1 MGNLVTV
8 YIPTKNRLQL
18 LRRAVNSVLSQ
29 THRQIELIVVSD
41 GSDDG
46 TCEYV
51 NSLHEHISVK
61 LIHNDQSVG
70 ACAARN
76 QAIHAANGQF
86 ITGLDDDDIFLP
98 HRVETFLSEWRRQE
112 AQGAHFSCLFD
123 RRIVNSGE
131 QVSLWD
137 TNASVSAAQIV
148 QTNGVGSQVFT
159 TPQRMKDAGGFDPA
173 MPAWQDWDMWARLI
187 KTGGPALTIGANTYI
202 MDISHEFERITQ
214 KSSDKIL
221 RAARMFYQ
229 KHCERRD
236 LAGLLYSLGGY
247 EQIRLT
253 LGDVGVMLRS
263 GHAKY
268 AKYALKTI
276 KARKIR
282 MSLGSSIL

>member
-18 LRRAVNSVLSQ
+18 LRRAVHSVLSQ

-51 NSLHEHISVK
+51 NSLQEHISVK

-263 GHAKY
+263 RHAKY

-282 MSLGSSIL
+282 MSLGSSLL

>member
-1 MGNLVTV
+1 MENLVTV

-51 NSLHEHISVK
+51 SALREHISVK
-61 LIHNDQSVG
+61 LIHNDKSVG

-76 QAIHAANGQF
+76 QAIHAASGQF

-98 HRVETFLSEWRRQE
+98 HRVESFLSEWRRQE
-112 AQGAHFSCLFD
+112 EGGQRFSCLFD
-123 RRIVNSGE
+123 RRIVNAGE

-137 TNASVSAAQIV
+137 TKASVTADQIV

-173 MPAWQDWDMWARLI
+173 MPAWQDWDMWVRLI
-187 KTGGPALTIGANTYI
+187 KTGGPALSIRANTYI

-214 KSSDKIL
+214 KSSDKII

-229 KHCERRD
+229 KHCERGD

-247 EQIRLT
+247 EQVRLT

-263 GHAKY
+263 KH

-276 KARKIR
+276 RARKIQ
-282 MSLGSSIL
+282 MSLGSSVL

>member
-1 MGNLVTV
+1 MENLVTV

-29 THRQIELIVVSD
+29 THQEIELIIVSD

-46 TCEYV
+46 TCDYV
-51 NSLHEHISVK
+51 NGLREAIPVK
-61 LIHNDQSVG
+61 LIHNEKSLG

-76 QAIHAANGQF
+76 QAIQMAGGQF

-98 HRVETFLSEWRRQE
+98 HRLETFVSEWRRRERSGQR
-112 AQGAHFSCLFD
+112 FSCLFD
-123 RRIVNSGE
+123 RRIVNVGE
-131 QVSLWD
+131 HVWLWD
-137 TNASVSAAQIV
+137 VEASVSVEQIL
-148 QTNGVGSQVFT
+148 QTNTVGNQVFT
-159 TPQRMKDAGGFDPA
+159 TPQRMKDAGCFDPD
-173 MPAWQDWDMWARLI
+173 MPAWQDWDMWVRLI
-187 KTGGPALTIGANTYI
+187 KTGGPAQSIQANTYI

-214 KSSDKIL
+214 KSSEKIL

-229 KHCERRD
+229 KHCQRGD

-253 LGDVGVMLRS
+253 LADMGVMLRS
-263 GHAKY
+263 RHSKF
-268 AKYALKTI
+268 ALRRMRSGKF
-276 KARKIR
+276 R

>member
-1 MGNLVTV
+1 MENLVTV

-18 LRRAVNSVLSQ
+18 LRRAVQSVLSQ

-51 NSLHEHISVK
+51 NSLQEHIAVK
-61 LIHNDQSVG
+61 LIHNEKSVG

-76 QAIHAANGQF
+76 QAIHAASGQF

-98 HRVETFLSEWRRQE
+98 HRVATFLSEWRRQE
-112 AQGAHFSCLFD
+112 ADGERFSCLFD
-123 RRIVNSGE
+123 RRIVNVGE
-131 QVSLWD
+131 QVWLWD
-137 TNASVSAAQIV
+137 TDASVSAEQIV
-148 QTNGVGSQVFT
+148 RTNAVGSQVFT
-159 TPQRMKDAGGFDPA
+159 TPQRMKDAGGFDPE

-187 KTGGPALTIGANTYI
+187 KTSGPALSIRANTYI

-214 KSSDKIL
+214 KSSDKII
-221 RAARMFYQ
+221 RAARIFYQ
-229 KHCERRD
+229 KHCERGD

-247 EQIRLT
+247 EQVRLT

-263 GHAKY
+263 KHAR
-268 AKYALKTI
+268 YALQKI
-276 KARKIR
+276 RARKVQ
-282 MSLGSSIL
+282 MSLGSSVL

>member
-1 MGNLVTV
+1 MENLVTV

-51 NSLHEHISVK
+51 NALREHISVK
-61 LIHNDQSVG
+61 LIHNDKSVG

-76 QAIHAANGQF
+76 QAIHAASGQF

-112 AQGAHFSCLFD
+112 EGGQRFSCLFD
-123 RRIVNSGE
+123 RRIVNVGE
-131 QVSLWD
+131 QAWLWD
-137 TNASVSAAQIV
+137 TDASVSAEQIV
-148 QTNGVGSQVFT
+148 RTNAVGNQVFT
-159 TPQRMKDAGGFDPA
+159 TPQRMKDAGCFDPE
-173 MPAWQDWDMWARLI
+173 MPAWQDWEMWVRLI
-187 KTGGPALTIGANTYI
+187 KTGGPALSIRANTYI

-214 KSSDKIL
+214 KSSDKII

-229 KHCERRD
+229 KHCERDD

-247 EQIRLT
+247 EQVRLT
-253 LGDVGVMLRS
+253 LGDIGVMLRS
-263 GHAKY
+263 KHAR
-268 AKYALKTI
+268 YALKTI
-276 KARKIR
+276 RARKIQ
-282 MSLGSSIL
+282 MSLGSSVL

>member
-1 MGNLVTV
+1 MENLVTV

-51 NSLHEHISVK
+51 NGLREHISVK
-61 LIHNDQSVG
+61 LIHNEKSVG

-76 QAIHAANGQF
+76 QAIHAASGQF

-112 AQGAHFSCLFD
+112 EGGQRFSCLFD
-123 RRIVNSGE
+123 RRIVNAGE

-137 TNASVSAAQIV
+137 TKVSVTAEQIV
-148 QTNGVGSQVFT
+148 RTNAVGNQVFT
-159 TPQRMKDAGGFDPA
+159 TPQRMKDAGGFDPE
-173 MPAWQDWDMWARLI
+173 MPAWQDWEMWVRLI
-187 KTGGPALTIGANTYI
+187 KTGGPALSIRANTYI

-214 KSSDKIL
+214 KSSDKII

-229 KHCERRD
+229 KHCERED

-247 EQIRLT
+247 EQVRLT
-253 LGDVGVMLRS
+253 LGDIGVMLRS
-263 GHAKY
+263 EH
-268 AKYALKTI
+268 AKYALKTV
-276 KARKIR
+276 KARKIQL
-282 MSLGSSIL
+282 SLGSSVL

>member
-1 MGNLVTV
+1 MENLVTV

-51 NSLHEHISVK
+51 NALREHISVK
-61 LIHNDQSVG
+61 LIHNDKSVG

-76 QAIHAANGQF
+76 QAIHAASGQF

-98 HRVETFLSEWRRQE
+98 HRVESFLSEWRRQE
-112 AQGAHFSCLFD
+112 EGGQRFSCLFD
-123 RRIVNSGE
+123 RRIVNAGE
-131 QVSLWD
+131 HVSLWD
-137 TNASVSAAQIV
+137 TKASVTADQIV

-159 TPQRMKDAGGFDPA
+159 TPQRMKDAGCFDPA
-173 MPAWQDWDMWARLI
+173 MPAWQDWDMWVRLI
-187 KTGGPALTIGANTYI
+187 KTGGPALSIRANTYI

-214 KSSDKIL
+214 KSSDKII

-229 KHCERRD
+229 KHCERDD

-247 EQIRLT
+247 EQVRLT
-253 LGDVGVMLRS
+253 LGDIGVMLRS
-263 GHAKY
+263 KH

-276 KARKIR
+276 RARKIQ
-282 MSLGSSIL
+282 MSLGSSVL

>member
-1 MGNLVTV
+1 MENLVTV

-18 LRRAVNSVLSQ
+18 LRRAVSSVLSQ

-51 NSLHEHISVK
+51 TALREHISVK
-61 LIHNDQSVG
+61 LIHNDKSVG

-76 QAIHAANGQF
+76 QAIHAASGQF

-98 HRVETFLSEWRRQE
+98 HRVETFLLEWRRQE
-112 AQGAHFSCLFD
+112 EGGQRFSCLFD
-123 RRIVNSGE
+123 RRIVNAGE

-137 TNASVSAAQIV
+137 TKASVTADQIV
-148 QTNGVGSQVFT
+148 QTNDVGSQVFT
-159 TPQRMKDAGGFDPA
+159 TPQRMKDAGCFDPA
-173 MPAWQDWDMWARLI
+173 MPAWQDWDMWVRLI
-187 KTGGPALTIGANTYI
+187 KTGGPALSIGANTYI

-214 KSSDKIL
+214 KSSDKII

-229 KHCERRD
+229 KHCNRGD

-247 EQIRLT
+247 EQVRLT

-263 GHAKY
+263 KH

-276 KARKIR
+276 RARKIQ
-282 MSLGSSIL
+282 MSLGSSVL

>member
-1 MGNLVTV
+1 MENLVTV

-18 LRRAVNSVLSQ
+18 LRRAVSSVLSQ
-29 THRQIELIVVSD
+29 THRRIELIVVSD

-51 NSLHEHISVK
+51 SALQEHISVK
-61 LIHNDQSVG
+61 LIHNDKSVG

-76 QAIHAANGQF
+76 QAIDAASGQF

-112 AQGAHFSCLFD
+112 AKGERFSCLFD
-123 RRIVNSGE
+123 RRIVNDGE

-137 TNASVSAAQIV
+137 TDASVSAAQIV
-148 QTNGVGSQVFT
+148 RTNGVGSQVFT
-159 TPQRMKDAGGFDPA
+159 TPQRMKDAGCFDPE
-173 MPAWQDWDMWARLI
+173 MPAWQDWDMWVRLI
-187 KTGGPALTIGANTYI
+187 KTGGPALSIGANTYI

-229 KHCERRD
+229 KHCKRGD

-247 EQIRLT
+247 EQVRLT

-263 GHAKY
+263 KH

-276 KARKIR
+276 RARKIQ
-282 MSLGSSIL
+282 MSLGSSVL